1 MDRLR
6 SATRSGDAGIGLPE
20 LLVSVVLAGIVL
32 LALGTTFA
40 GSLRT
45 SSAATSRIATTA
57 DLRLAMDTVAR
68 RLRMAVSPTPGVS
81 AFEVAD
87 PRTVRF
93 FAAMNKPGTDAVQP
107 PTLVQ
112 YAITPD
118 CLEERRVQPTGSAD
132 TGWTWASPST
142 VAPTC
147 LARASVNA
155 DGGPLFTYFPSG
167 SVTAVA
173 LSTPTTGVAA
183 ADLTK
188 IRSVELTMGL
198 KAPAGPVPAT
208 AASTRVTLVNLLPKS

>member
-1 MDRLR
+1 MSRLR
-6 SATRSGDAGIGLPE
+6 AVTRGGDAGIGLPE
-20 LLVSVVLAGIVL
+20 LLVSMVLASIVL

-45 SSAATSRIATTA
+45 SSAATSRISTTA
-57 DLRLAMDTVAR
+57 DLRLAMDTAAR
-68 RLRMAVSPTPGVS
+68 RLRLAVSPALGVP

-93 FAAMNKPGTDAVQP
+93 FAAMNEPGTNAVQP

-112 YAITPD
+112 YAITPS
-118 CLEERRVQPTGSAD
+118 CLEERRVKPTGSAD

-142 VAPTC
+142 APATC
-147 LARASVNA
+147 LARASVNP
-155 DGGPLFTYFPSG
+155 DGGALFTYFPSG
-167 SVTAVA
+167 SVTDTA
-173 LSTPTTGVAA
+173 LSTATTGVAA

-188 IRSVELTMGL
+188 IRSVELTMAL
-198 KAPAGPVPAT
+198 KAATGVVPAT